1 MMTIWRYHI
10 PSTFNSETLIVTK
23 NLPIKNTLLLIA
35 LINLAFSTFFSPLVS
50 AQESSTENEQA
61 IKAYNIMAEADN
73 RDIGWK
79 DSTANMTM
87 IIRRAD
93 GREVSREVATK
104 TLEGEVGKDKS
115 LLLFSQPLDVK
126 GTVFLTHSFPLDADK
141 QWIYLPSQNRVKRIS
156 SKRKTGRFMGSE
168 FTFEDMAA
176 FSLEKNNYRY
186 MGETQCGEPLQA
198 CHIIET
204 RSKDPYTGYEKT
216 IGYIDKIELRSWK
229 IEFYSRR
236 TGKLTKQL
244 NISGYQRYLDKFW
257 RPDQLSMLNTNTKAE
272 TVLRWHDQKF
282 DTDLADSEFRKAAL
296 ERRQ

>member
-1 MMTIWRYHI
+1 MTNILPNEKILSITLSLIIFVTALSARLASAEQ
-10 PSTFNSETLIVTK
+10 PSSE
-23 NLPIKNTLLLIA
+23 
-35 LINLAFSTFFSPLVS
+35 SDQ
-50 AQESSTENEQA
+50 AQ
-61 IKAYNIMAEADN
+61 KAYRIMAESDR
-73 RDIGWK
+73 RDDGWQ

-93 GREVSREVATK
+93 GREVIREVTTK
-104 TLEGEVGKDKS
+104 TLEGENGQDKS
-115 LLLFSQPLDVK
+115 LLFFSKPLDVK
-126 GTVFLTHSFPLDADK
+126 GTVFLTHSFPLEADK

-186 MGETQCGEPLQA
+186 LGEAECGEPLQA

-216 IGYIDKIELRSWK
+216 ISHIDVAELRSWE

-236 TGKLTKQL
+236 TGKLSKQL
-244 NISGYQRYLDKFW
+244 SISSYQLYLDKFW
-257 RPDQLSMLNTNTKAE
+257 RPAQLSMRNVVSNSATILQ
-272 TVLRWHDQKF
+272 WHDQKLSVG
-282 DTDLADSEFRKAAL
+282 LADSEFRKAAL

>member
-1 MMTIWRYHI
+1 MTNILPNEKILSITLSLIIFVTALSARLASAEQ
-10 PSTFNSETLIVTK
+10 PSSESVQAQK
-23 NLPIKNTLLLIA
+23 
-35 LINLAFSTFFSPLVS
+35 AFR
-50 AQESSTENEQA
+50 
-61 IKAYNIMAEADN
+61 IMAESDR
-73 RDIGWK
+73 RDDGWQ

-93 GREVSREVATK
+93 GREVIREVTTK
-104 TLEGEVGKDKS
+104 TLEGENGQDKS
-115 LLLFSQPLDVK
+115 LLFFAKPLDVK
-126 GTVFLTHSFPLDADK
+126 GTVFLTHSFPLEADK

-186 MGETQCGEPLQA
+186 LGEAECGEPLQA

-216 IGYIDKIELRSWK
+216 ISHIDVAELRSWE

-236 TGKLTKQL
+236 TGKLSKQL
-244 NISGYQRYLDKFW
+244 SISSYQLYLDKFW
-257 RPDQLSMLNTNTKAE
+257 RPAQLSMRNVVSNSATILQ
-272 TVLRWHDQKF
+272 WHDQKLSVG
-282 DTDLADSEFRKAAL
+282 LADSEFRKAAL

>member
-1 MMTIWRYHI
+1 
-10 PSTFNSETLIVTK
+10 
-23 NLPIKNTLLLIA
+23 
-35 LINLAFSTFFSPLVS
+35 
-50 AQESSTENEQA
+50 
-61 IKAYNIMAEADN
+61 MAESDR
-73 RDIGWK
+73 RDDGWQ

-93 GREVSREVATK
+93 GREVIREVTTK
-104 TLEGEVGKDKS
+104 TLEGENGQDKS
-115 LLLFSQPLDVK
+115 LLFFAKPLDVK
-126 GTVFLTHSFPLDADK
+126 GTVFLTHSFPLEADK

-186 MGETQCGEPLQA
+186 LGEAECGEPLQA

-204 RSKDPYTGYEKT
+204 RSKDTYTGYEKT
-216 IGYIDKIELRSWK
+216 ISHIDVAELRSWE

-236 TGKLTKQL
+236 TGKLSKQL
-244 NISGYQRYLDKFW
+244 SISSYQLYLDKFW
-257 RPDQLSMLNTNTKAE
+257 RPAQLSMRNVVSNSATILQ
-272 TVLRWHDQKF
+272 WHDQKLSVG
-282 DTDLADSEFRKAAL
+282 LADSEFRKAAL